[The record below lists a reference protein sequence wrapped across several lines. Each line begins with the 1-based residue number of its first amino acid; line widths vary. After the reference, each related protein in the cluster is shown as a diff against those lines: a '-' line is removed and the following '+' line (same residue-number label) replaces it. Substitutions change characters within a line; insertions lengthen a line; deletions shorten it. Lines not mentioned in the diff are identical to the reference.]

1 MCVCPTTDQSAV
13 LLTSLLTL
21 TAVWYGVVDEP
32 SHDDLTTSS
41 SIFRAADVAVALVVA
56 FLAFAFAALLL
67 QIFHVDNT
75 EVLTMCSSDIYLS
88 HVLPRRHEPY
98 PCCCYGKSPTIVNIA
113 LSQLCVGAHLR
124 YLPRADS
131 ELQTQLSY
139 MGGRPPLPYTAV
151 TFPAVRL
158 VPNYAVRWVT
168 RGTCV

>member
-1 MCVCPTTDQSAV
+1 M
-13 LLTSLLTL
+13 
-21 TAVWYGVVDEP
+21 YYRVV
-32 SHDDLTTSS
+32 TNRT
-41 SIFRAADVAVALVVA
+41 RAAVTVN
-56 FLAFAFAALLL
+56 
-67 QIFHVDNT
+67 H
-75 EVLTMCSSDIYLS
+75 
-88 HVLPRRHEPY
+88 
-98 PCCCYGKSPTIVNIA
+98 PCTIVNIA